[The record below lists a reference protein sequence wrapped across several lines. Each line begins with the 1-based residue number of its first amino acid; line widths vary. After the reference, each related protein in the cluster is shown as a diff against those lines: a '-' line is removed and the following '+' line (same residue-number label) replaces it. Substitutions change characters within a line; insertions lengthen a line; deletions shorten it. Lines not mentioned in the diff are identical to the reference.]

1 MKLVVRASDM
11 PIPIVVLLPNAA
23 IPTLLRLAKAGDT
36 AIPPQKAAE
45 LARILR
51 GMRHFTLLEVENKDV
66 RIRATL

>member
-11 PIPIVVLLPNAA
+11 PVPIVVLLPNAA
-23 IPTLLRLAKAGDT
+23 IPTLLRLAGKT

-51 GMRHFTLLEVENKDV
+51 GMRHFTLLEVENENV
-66 RIRATL
+66 RIQATL